1 MLEEAE
7 NEEIVPKSPWR
18 VKLARFMNHWSVT
31 LLMTIITLFA
41 LFGDDLRLA
50 FFSKSADETFNYITS
65 FALGLFVVE
74 ITLNS
79 LCQDGYFNSFY
90 FWLDV
95 VSTVSLITDISWI
108 WDLIIP

>member
-1 MLEEAE
+1 
-7 NEEIVPKSPWR
+7 
-18 VKLARFMNHWSVT
+18 MNHWIVT
-31 LLMTIITLFA
+31 LIMTLVTLYA
-41 LFGDDLRLA
+41 LFGDDISLV
-50 FFSKSADETFNYITS
+50 FFTKSADETFNYITT
-65 FALGLFVVE
+65 FALVLFVVE

-108 WDLIIP
+108 WDQIVPQAEDYSADDAESAG